1 VTTVDAGA
9 SELAVELTVDAV
21 RAQFREWLRENAAT
35 MDEFRSI
42 TGELGD
48 VFTKLC
54 TLQRLLF
61 TAGWL
66 RLGWPPRVGGL
77 GGSILL
83 RGVIVEE
90 LAAAGHPPPFSF
102 TAMEV
107 LAPAVVDHAAA
118 ELSAE
123 MIPRLLRGDDF
134 WCQGFSEPGAGSDLG
149 AVSTRAVDDGDSWR
163 VTGQKLWTSWASYSN
178 RCLLIV
184 RTGPQEAAHRALTA
198 LFVDMDSP
206 GLTVRPY
213 VSMTGDAEF
222 AELFFDDV
230 VVPKSRTLGEVNG
243 GWNVAMSILG
253 YERGAAAW
261 QRQAWMMARLNDL
274 LAVTEPPARAVGETY
289 EMIHALRL
297 SSRRTMRVLGSGA
310 PAGPQASIDKLMLST
325 AEQSLFDLALAHL
338 PDVLYADDDDTVNW
352 RRDILYSRAASIY
365 GGAAE
370 VQRNIIA
377 QRLLALPRAR

>member
-1 VTTVDAGA
+1 MTVVASHE
-9 SELAVELTVDAV
+9 SELEVELTVDAV
-21 RAQFREWLRENAAT
+21 RAAFRAWLTDNAAT

-42 TGELGD
+42 TGELD
-48 VFTKLC
+48 EVFAKLC

-61 TAGWL
+61 NAGWL
-66 RLGWPPRVGGL
+66 RLGWPARVSGL
-77 GGSILL
+77 GGTILL

-90 LAAAGHPPPFSF
+90 LAAAGYPPPFSF

-107 LAPAVVDHAAA
+107 LAPAVVDHATP

-149 AVSTRAVDDGDSWR
+149 AISTRAVDDGDNWR

-184 RTGPQEAAHRALTA
+184 RTGAQDSAHRGLTA
-198 LFVDMDSP
+198 LFVDMDTP

-222 AELFFDDV
+222 AELFFDDAI
-230 VVPKSRTLGEVNG
+230 VPKSRTLGVVDG

-274 LAVTEPPARAVGETY
+274 LRAGKPSARSVGETY

-297 SSRRTMRVLGSGA
+297 SSRRTMRVLGGGA
-310 PAGPQASIDKLMLST
+310 PAGPAASIDKLMLST
-325 AEQSLFDLALAHL
+325 AEQSLFDLALATV
-338 PDVLYADDDDTVNW
+338 PDVLFADDAETQNW

-377 QRLLALPRAR
+377 QRLLNLPRAR